1 MSSQAYDWSL
11 RAVTPKTIDNI
22 VRVGALRSRL
32 VSKLT
37 GLTKPQLQ
45 YWHGTELL
53 PAHQRRGARG
63 YPRLYSWVDYMKL
76 REASKLLQA
85 GVSTRVIR
93 RTVPILEELDA
104 EWYLLPL
111 EAYAP
116 RHRQIAA
123 RLKDGVAM
131 LADRSGQLLLSS
143 DTLEHTLV
151 QIEREGPLGELHD
164 FRDAVAMDPSV
175 LAGNPVVVGS
185 RIETDF
191 LAGLTTMGYGSPD
204 IASLYRLPL
213 HHVDRAL
220 EFELKV
226 AA

>member
-1 MSSQAYDWSL
+1 MTVLADKL
-11 RAVTPKTIDNI
+11 RRTPDGV
-22 VRVGALRSRL
+22 VRIGALRSKL

-37 GLTKPQLQ
+37 GLTRPQLQ

-76 REASKLLQA
+76 REASKLLKA

-93 RTVPILEELDA
+93 RAVPFLEQMDP

-111 EAYAP
+111 ESYAP
-116 RHRQIAA
+116 KHRQIAA
-123 RLKDGVAM
+123 HLRNGLAM
-131 LADRSGQLLLSS
+131 LADQSRQFVLSW
-143 DTLEHTLV
+143 DTFEHTLFE
-151 QIEREGPLGELHD
+151 IEREGPLGELHA

-175 LAGNPVVVGS
+175 LAGNPVLLGT
-185 RIETDF
+185 RLETDF
-191 LAGLTTMGYGSPD
+191 IAGLGSMGYMTAD
-204 IASLYRLPL
+204 IAGLYRLPIER
-213 HHVDRAL
+213 VERAL
-220 EFELKV
+220 AFEKEV

>member
-1 MSSQAYDWSL
+1 MVGRDNAADPSHTSEKIL
-11 RAVTPKTIDNI
+11 RI
-22 VRVGALRSRL
+22 GALRSKL

-76 REASKLLQA
+76 REAAKLVQA
-85 GVSTRVIR
+85 GVPTRVIR
-93 RTVPILEELDA
+93 RTVPVLEELDD

-116 RHRQIAA
+116 KHRQIAA
-123 RLKDGVAM
+123 RLRNGLAMIVDG
-131 LADRSGQLLLSS
+131 SGQLLLSG
-143 DTLEHTLV
+143 DTLEDTLL

-175 LAGNPVVVGS
+175 LA
-185 RIETDF
+185 
-191 LAGLTTMGYGSPD
+191 
-204 IASLYRLPL
+204 
-213 HHVDRAL
+213 
-220 EFELKV
+220 
-226 AA
+226 